1 MYRFMSFNRFNQNH
15 TFSILN
21 ILYDSLSQI
30 VFCFVFSI
38 RFHCHLLSLFDA
50 NCFFFLF
57 ILNLDF
63 AQEALYHHINIMYIL
78 LMTTHHNTPFQ
89 IKHTAST
96 DKNKTMCNCHAGTS
110 FSAHSERSS
119 DTSLVSTVNDNCI
132 AKYTEFYLFIVFKSG
147 FYFNKTHLLKL
158 FFV

>member
-1 MYRFMSFNRFNQNH
+1 MYF
-15 TFSILN
+15 
-21 ILYDSLSQI
+21 
-30 VFCFVFSI
+30 
-38 RFHCHLLSLFDA
+38 
-50 NCFFFLF
+50 
-57 ILNLDF
+57 
-63 AQEALYHHINIMYIL
+63 L

-158 FFV
+158 FFVWVSFFIRSRQIHGQFNERVDGIQVKKNWINNLNTLFSMKSQHRFFFSVLNLNNF